1 MVEKRFVVVGV
12 AVIIGIED
20 ESTGT
25 ATVVTGGGGGNDA
38 RIWTM
43 VVRRYIPFDHLDIK
57 IWG

>member
-1 MVEKRFVVVGV
+1 MSV

-43 VVRRYIPFDHLDIK
+43 VVRRYIPFHHLDIK